1 MVAPWPVPNPTW
13 EDPASE
19 NAMQTIMNVIDS
31 IRSIRGEMNV
41 APSSE
46 VEILIKGPNA
56 ENRNLLETH
65 LEDYLP
71 SFTRI
76 SSVSI
81 AESLEKPAVCATAVV
96 DDLIIYVPLAGVI
109 DINAERN
116 RLQKR
121 LSKLTADLAATQKT
135 LDNPKFIERAPKAV
149 VMQKQ
154 DLLNR
159 FESEKEKLESNLNML
174 E

>member
-1 MVAPWPVPNPTW
+1 
-13 EDPASE
+13 
-19 NAMQTIMNVIDS
+19 MQTIMDVIES
-31 IRSIRGEMNV
+31 VRSIRGEMNV

-46 VEILIKGPNA
+46 VEILIKAPSA

-65 LEDYLP
+65 LKDYLP

-81 AESLEKPAVCATAVV
+81 AESLEKPAACATAIVG
-96 DDLIIYVPLAGVI
+96 DFTLYVPLAGVI
-109 DINAERN
+109 DIGAERN
-116 RLQKR
+116 RLEKR
-121 LSKLTADLAATQKT
+121 LNKLTGDLTAARKT

-154 DLLNR
+154 DLLAR

>member
-1 MVAPWPVPNPTW
+1 M
-13 EDPASE
+13 SE
-19 NAMQTIMNVIDS
+19 ITMQTIMNVIES

-41 APSSE
+41 APSSD
-46 VEILIKGPNA
+46 VEILIKAPSA
-56 ENRNLLETH
+56 KNRNLLETH

-81 AESLEKPAVCATAVV
+81 AESLEKPTACATAVV
-96 DDLIIYVPLAGVI
+96 EDLTIYVPLAGVI
-109 DINAERN
+109 DIDAERN

-121 LSKLTADLAATQKT
+121 LTKLTADLVATQKT
-135 LDNPKFIERAPKAV
+135 LDNPKFVERAPKAV
-149 VMQKQ
+149 VTQKQ
-154 DLLNR
+154 DLLSR

>member
-1 MVAPWPVPNPTW
+1 
-13 EDPASE
+13 
-19 NAMQTIMNVIDS
+19 MNVIEN

-46 VEILIKGPNA
+46 VEILIKTPNA
-56 ENRNLLETH
+56 ENRDLLERH
-65 LEDYLP
+65 LENYLP
-71 SFTRI
+71 SFTRV
-76 SSVSI
+76 SSISI
-81 AESLEKPAVCATAVV
+81 AESLVKPTACATAVV
-96 DDLIIYVPLAGVI
+96 GDVTIYVPLAGLI
-109 DINAERN
+109 DIDAERN

-121 LSKLTADLAATQKT
+121 LVKLTADLTSTQKT

-154 DLLNR
+154 ELLET